1 MNKKEIYQEKW
12 EAQLKQLRAKI
23 DGLAARAEKA
33 RAEAKIEYAEG
44 IDALKAKQEEV
55 KKKLKQ
61 LKEASGEATKNLKT
75 GVESALFDLKKAV
88 ESALRKFK

>member
-1 MNKKEIYQEKW
+1 MDKKEAYQKKW
-12 EAQLKQLRAKI
+12 QAQLDELRAKI
-23 DGLAARAEKA
+23 EGIAARADKA
-33 RAEAKIEYAEG
+33 KAKAEIEYAEG

-61 LKEASGEATKNLKT
+61 LKDASGEASKDIKN
-75 GVESALFDLKKAV
+75 GMESALFDLKKAV